1 MQHKLAEIREGRH
14 IGLAQIAAETKIG
27 LAKLQA
33 IEAGDYQQL
42 PGGIYN
48 ISYIRQYARFI
59 GLDEEALLAEYR
71 LQIETAPQTLLNRRY
86 PSAITH

>member
-1 MQHKLAEIREGRH
+1 MQHKLAEIREGRN

-48 ISYIRQYARFI
+48 ISYIRQYARFV
-59 GLDEEALLAEYR
+59 GLDEEALLAEYQ
-71 LQIETAPQTLLNRRY
+71 LQLGNPSQPLLDQRY
-86 PSAITH
+86 PPAVTH